1 MLLGDENLVP
11 NLDYTNTHFFDISG
25 SSYLPLRQR
34 RHWSRQL
41 VSSPEVVHTNRGKTF
56 HNELVSELLRMSGIE
71 QSFTTAYSSEENGI
85 VDRTNQELLRHLNAI
100 LFVSRVHDKWSSEQ
114 LPMVQRIMNTV
125 EKTSTGVSPATAIMN
140 DSIRLSE
147 RILLPQFRKVFCHN
161 GRLGSKTKHPKE
173 KQSQTDFH
181 AMVEYDPAVTEY
193 PVHRLEEATSYS
205 HDIEDLVSGKRTTTH
220 IHNLR
225 PFNYDPDRTSPLE
238 VAQQNEKVFAVEAI
252 IGHRGNRNRRSTM
265 EFKVRWARFDAY
277 CDSWEPYNA
286 LLHVDKLHDYLTPCN
301 RNSDSQGA

>member
-1 MLLGDENLVP
+1 
-11 NLDYTNTHFFDISG
+11 
-25 SSYLPLRQR
+25 
-34 RHWSRQL
+34 
-41 VSSPEVVHTNRGKTF
+41 
-56 HNELVSELLRMSGIE
+56 
-71 QSFTTAYSSEENGI
+71 
-85 VDRTNQELLRHLNAI
+85 
-100 LFVSRVHDKWSSEQ
+100 
-114 LPMVQRIMNTV
+114 MVQRIMNTV

-147 RILLPQFRKVFCHN
+147 RILLPQFRKVFYHN
-161 GRLGSKTKHPKE
+161 GRLGSKTMHPKE
-173 KQSQTDFH
+173 NQSQTDFH

-193 PVHRLEEATSYS
+193 PVHFYILFTPPVGRSDKL
-205 HDIEDLVSGKRTTTH
+205 LPRNRGSGQRQAN
-220 IHNLR
+220 HNTYPQPETFQSR
-225 PFNYDPDRTSPLE
+225 PRPKVT
-238 VAQQNEKVFAVEAI
+238 QQNEKEFAVEAI